1 MWIMGTFSSGDV
13 RQLLHNKFVV
23 VLGDSIQRTVYK
35 DLVKLLQDDRYLT
48 ESQLKKKG
56 EKTFANDT
64 LVEGGELNEMH
75 NGTSFREVRQYRT
88 GYHLVR
94 FYFLTRV
101 YSTYLESVL
110 SDFQSGLQP
119 DVLIVNSCIWDIS
132 RYQDF
137 QLEAYKTNVDNLF
150 HRLTQVLSPEC
161 LILWNMTMPVG
172 YKEGQMQELP
182 KTNLRWDI
190 VAGNFYSATLAN
202 FHKMDVLDMHYHF
215 RLELHSRCRDATH
228 WNQLAHR
235 KYTQIL
241 LTHIAQAWGVE
252 VPETKTAEVAE
263 YIPGYTTF
271 NGGNMAPAPP
281 TGPFLPGYFNFDD
294 HCIRSNATSSFV
306 DDNPVLVGNLP
317 PGYFNFNESCTT
329 ATGPMF
335 LNNPFADMGIIPQ
348 PNIGFPYHGPWPPD
362 AWQSHQRFTMRRA
375 MSTRGTWTRSYG
387 HYSPY
392 PHRIY

>member
-252 VPETKTAEVAE
+252 VPETKTAE
-263 YIPGYTTF
+263 
-271 NGGNMAPAPP
+271 
-281 TGPFLPGYFNFDD
+281 
-294 HCIRSNATSSFV
+294 
-306 DDNPVLVGNLP
+306 
-317 PGYFNFNESCTT
+317 
-329 ATGPMF
+329 GPMF